1 MKLARY
7 RTPFPELALSSPFEM
22 QNRMQKLFTELL
34 SPAQTE
40 GFGWSPQVDIL
51 ETDAELVLR
60 ADLPGL
66 NKDQVDLEVSDGM
79 LVMKGAK
86 KEEKDEKGA
95 EYRIVERTY
104 GAFER
109 AFALPSSV
117 DAEHIRAEFTN
128 GVLEVHLPKTEKSM
142 GRRVQITQ
150 K

>member
-7 RTPFPELALSSPFEM
+7 RTTFPEPALSSPFEV
-22 QNRMQKLFTELL
+22 QNRMQKLFAELL

-40 GFGWSPQVDIL
+40 GFGWSPRVDIL

-66 NKDQVDLEVSDGM
+66 NKDQVDLEVSEGM
-79 LVMKGAK
+79 LVMKGVK
-86 KEEKDEKGA
+86 KEEKEEKGA

-117 DAEHIRAEFTN
+117 DTEHIRAEFTN
-128 GVLEVHLPKTEKSM
+128 GVLEVHLPKTEKAM